1 MGTKYDKRVKKSPK
15 SDQMPPPHTIKR
27 EVDLKELPERAN
39 ARNVKVKKTMSKCHI
54 PERSHVT
61 KPLLLSNDV
70 VISPTEHAQQ
80 ICQINQF

>member
-1 MGTKYDKRVKKSPK
+1 MIVWEKILLDFFLNLG
-15 SDQMPPPHTIKR
+15 
-27 EVDLKELPERAN
+27 N
-39 ARNVKVKKTMSKCHI
+39 NVKKTMSMCHI

-80 ICQINQF
+80 KCQINHF